1 MKWWWDVIYFLSH
14 LVIHQLEIDDR
25 DSQIPLIQVVQY
37 SGDYLLVV
45 GTVTDFGISGVVG
58 WDADQPQQLL
68 GLLRGQHVVQQCPLL
83 QKIFRDLKA
92 TIVNPFLNA
101 DLKNGQIVFQK
112 NLLCFCLK
120 NTIKMSN
127 VRNSNFKS
135 QFYKANTLPSCNN
148 QWPKWEKGWAREH
161 SFTFTTEMMISTS
174 CTKTFCC

>member
-1 MKWWWDVIYFLSH
+1 M
-14 LVIHQLEIDDR
+14 IHQLEIDDR

-45 GTVTDFGISGVVG
+45 GTVTDFGISGIVG

-101 DLKNGQIVFQK
+101 DLKNGQIVFQN

-127 VRNSNFKS
+127 VECRMYGIQTSNLNFIKPTLYHRATTNDRKERKID
-135 QFYKANTLPSCNN
+135 QENTRSLLP
-148 QWPKWEKGWAREH
+148 RR
-161 SFTFTTEMMISTS
+161 
-174 CTKTFCC
+174 